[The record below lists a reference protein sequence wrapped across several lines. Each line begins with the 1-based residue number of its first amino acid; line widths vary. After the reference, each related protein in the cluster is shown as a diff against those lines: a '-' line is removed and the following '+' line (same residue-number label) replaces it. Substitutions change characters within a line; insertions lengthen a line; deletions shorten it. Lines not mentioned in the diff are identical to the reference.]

1 MDWLTKMAITDVNGV
16 RDALKVN
23 LQTIS
28 RLRIYDTIPD
38 IVTPPCAVVGQL
50 DFTFDVDN
58 ARGLDQ
64 ASVDV
69 FVIVQRISERTG
81 QDKLDLFLAGSGTG
95 SIKTAIESDR
105 TLGGLVD
112 TLRVISA
119 DSGTYNSA
127 DQSFLSYRYNLTIWG

>member
-1 MDWLTKMAITDVNGV
+1 MAMTDINGV
-16 RDALKVN
+16 RDALKNN
-23 LQTIS
+23 LQTITN
-28 RLRIYDTIPD
+28 LRVYDLIPD

-50 DFTFDVDN
+50 DFTFDIDN

-69 FVIVQRISERTG
+69 YVIVQRISERTG
-81 QDKLDLFLAGSGTG
+81 QDKLDNFLAGSGNG

-105 TLGGLVD
+105 SLGGLVD

-119 DSGTYNSA
+119 ESGTYNSG
-127 DQSFLSYRYNLTIWG
+127 DQSFLSYRYNVTLWG

>member
-1 MDWLTKMAITDVNGV
+1 MAITNVPGV
-16 RDALKVN
+16 RDALKKN
-23 LQTIS
+23 LQTITG
-28 RLRIYDTIPD
+28 LRILDLIPD
-38 IVTPPCAVVGQL
+38 VIVPPCAIVGQL

-69 FVIVQRISERTG
+69 YVIVQRISERTG
-81 QDKLDLFLAGSGTG
+81 QDKLDLLLAGSGNG

-105 TLGGLVD
+105 SLGGLVD

-119 DSGTYNSA
+119 ESGTYTTGE
-127 DQSFLSYRYNLTIWG
+127 QSFLSYRYNLTIWG